1 MEISVMVRQPIKTS
15 VRFEVF
21 KRDSFTC
28 QYCGRKAP
36 DVVLQVDHITPVATG
51 GENDILNL
59 ATSCRECNSGKSDKK
74 LSDSAAIE
82 KRRGQLEDLEER
94 RQQLQMLHD
103 WHISLLDL
111 DDQAV
116 DLAES
121 VWRESVG
128 EHDYR
133 WPAAARDEIRKVL
146 KKHGFD
152 DTCNAIREAAAA
164 VMRSPR
170 VATEKDSV
178 ANEWFWKIGSVASVR
193 KLRSEDPGAARLLY
207 IRGICRNRF
216 HYCNERECL
225 SLLQRAYDLDVGIE
239 WMETTA
245 KRCRVWSEW
254 RSLMD
259 DAIKT
264 QLSCQQEG
272 SNGTDS
278 QP

>member
-1 MEISVMVRQPIKTS
+1 MARQPIKNS

-36 DVVLQVDHITPVATG
+36 DVILQVDHITPVASG

-59 ATSCRECNSGKSDKK
+59 ATSCLECNSGKSDKK

-103 WHISLLDL
+103 WHMSLIDL

-121 VWRESVG
+121 LWAELINEPG
-128 EHDYR
+128 YR
-133 WPAAARDEIRKVL
+133 WTDAARDEIRNVIKNR
-146 KKHGFD
+146 GFD
-152 DTCNAIREAAAA
+152 AACEAIREAAEA
-164 VMRSPR
+164 VSRSPLI
-170 VATEKDSV
+170 ATDKSSV
-178 ANEWFWKIGSVASVR
+178 VREWFWKISKVAAVQ
-193 KLRSEDPGAARLLY
+193 KLKAEDPGAARLLY
-207 IRGICRNRF
+207 IRGICRKRF
-216 HYCNERECL
+216 HYCNERQCL
-225 SLLQRAYDLDVGIE
+225 LLLQDAYELGVGIE

-245 KRCRVWSEW
+245 KRCRNWSEW
-254 RSLMD
+254 RSLME
-259 DAIKT
+259 DAIQYQRNASEEAT
-264 QLSCQQEG
+264 D
-272 SNGTDS
+272 GTS
-278 QP
+278 P